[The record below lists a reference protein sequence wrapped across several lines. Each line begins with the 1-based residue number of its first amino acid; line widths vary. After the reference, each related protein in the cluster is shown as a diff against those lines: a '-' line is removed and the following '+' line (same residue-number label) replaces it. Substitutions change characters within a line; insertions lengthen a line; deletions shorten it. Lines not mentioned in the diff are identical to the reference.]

1 MPDAVTVKVPATLSP
16 KTAKHLPRLSQTV
29 CKILDL
35 RDLVRLDYR
44 LTSEGQLY
52 FIEANA
58 LPSLEP
64 GATTVHASAALAGL
78 VPPWR
83 LVLDA
88 VIKSAVERYGILVVR
103 AFPKPAKGP
112 EGWSSHSISSASSPW
127 MQMMMTERRNLTAG
141 PRSIP
146 SPAPFHPTAMRWW
159 KLKRRR
165 SCRPS
170 SVPCLWILSLTLP
183 KAFMAGTGSPKCR
196 PYWNFSEY
204 SIRRI

>member
-1 MPDAVTVKVPATLSP
+1 MSPFWKKPPEKPGEYRFDPSVVSDQKHLIYDYCLQQMPDAVTVKVPATLSP

-78 VPPWR
+78 VATMEA
-83 LVLDA
+83 VLDA

-127 MQMMMTERRNLTAG
+127 MQIDYDREAEFDKPGHDRFHHQRHFI
-141 PRSIP
+141 PRP
-146 SPAPFHPTAMRWW
+146 
-159 KLKRRR
+159 
-165 SCRPS
+165 
-170 SVPCLWILSLTLP
+170 
-183 KAFMAGTGSPKCR
+183 
-196 PYWNFSEY
+196 
-204 SIRRI
+204 